1 MTEAADVPRRFAAL
15 RNKDSRPYLF
25 FAGLSMMGDNNEHVI
40 TYWVLWQMFHS
51 PLLVGFELISHW
63 LPFLL
68 FSVYFGSLAERFDCR
83 RLIQIAQCLFMFV
96 SLSWGFLFLTGTLQV
111 WEACVLLVLHGM
123 AGALWGPA
131 EQLML
136 HDFVERKDLVSAVR
150 LNATFRNLG
159 ILFGPV
165 VGSALLLGL
174 GPTAGIIVNAVFY
187 LPMTILMI
195 RTPFTGHTR
204 DESDVPRRERVTL
217 ADSIR
222 VLRDIR
228 SNHSLV
234 SMILLA
240 GLTAITIGASLQAS
254 MPVFANELGAG
265 SSGLAYGILLFAS
278 GLGGVLGGFL
288 LEATGILKPTVG
300 SAVLS
305 TIVFAVTILVF
316 ALTQIYAVAVIA
328 LFLAGVAALGSMSV
342 SQSIVQLEA
351 PAGERGRVYGVYGM
365 FANGLRVGGGI
376 TLGLLGASLGIPGA
390 VAWSAVAL
398 GIGAIAI
405 GLYAR
410 SGPLPAGSR

>member
-1 MTEAADVPRRFAAL
+1 
-15 RNKDSRPYLF
+15 
-25 FAGLSMMGDNNEHVI
+25 MMADNNEHVI
-40 TYWVLWQMFHS
+40 TYWVLWERFHS
-51 PLLVGFELISHW
+51 PLLVGFELVSHW

-96 SLSWGFLFLTGTLQV
+96 SLSWGVLFLTGTLQV

-136 HDFVERKDLVSAVR
+136 HDFVDRKDLVSAVR

-159 ILFGPV
+159 MLFGPV

-174 GPTAGIIVNAVFY
+174 GPAAGILVNALFY
-187 LPMTILMI
+187 LPMTFLMI

-204 DESDVPRRERVTL
+204 DASDVPRRERVTL

-228 SNHSLV
+228 ANHTLV

-240 GLTAITIGASLQAS
+240 GLTAVTIGASLQVS
-254 MPVFANELGAG
+254 MPTFANALGTG
-265 SSGLAYGILLFAS
+265 SSGLAYGVLLFAV
-278 GLGGVLGGFL
+278 GVGGVGGGFL
-288 LEATGILKPTVG
+288 LEATGILKPTVR
-300 SAVLS
+300 SALISTMLFACAVL
-305 TIVFAVTILVF
+305 VFAVTHAYV
-316 ALTQIYAVAVIA
+316 VAVVALLIA
-328 LFLAGVAALGSMSV
+328 GAASLASMSV

-351 PAGERGRVYGVYGM
+351 PAGDRGRIYGVYGM
-365 FANGLRVGGGI
+365 FASGLRTGGGI
-376 TLGLLGASLGIPGA
+376 TLGLLGASLGIPA
-390 VAWSAVAL
+390 AIAWCAVAL
-398 GIGAIAI
+398 AAGTLVVGAYSRIGRRPR
-405 GLYAR
+405 GELLGGPSR
-410 SGPLPAGSR
+410 SSGG

>member
-1 MTEAADVPRRFAAL
+1 VPQRFAAL
-15 RNKDSRPYLF
+15 RNKNSRPYLF
-25 FAGLSMMGDNNEHVI
+25 FAGLSMMADNNEHVI
-40 TYWVLWQMFHS
+40 TYWVLWERFHS

-96 SLSWGFLFLTGTLQV
+96 SLSWGVLFITGTLQV

-136 HDFVERKDLVSAVR
+136 HDFVDRKDLVSAVR

-165 VGSALLLGL
+165 VGSALLIGL
-174 GPTAGIIVNAVFY
+174 GPAAGILVNVLFY
-187 LPMTILMI
+187 LPMTILMM

-204 DESDVPRRERVTL
+204 DESDLPRRQRVTL

-222 VLRDIR
+222 VLRDVR
-228 SNHSLV
+228 ANQTLV

-240 GLTAITIGASLQAS
+240 GLTAVTVGASLQVS
-254 MPVFANELGAG
+254 MPTFASDLGTG
-265 SSGLAYGILLFAS
+265 SSGLAYGVLLFAN
-278 GLGGVLGGFL
+278 GVGGVVGGFL
-288 LEATGILKPTVG
+288 LEATGILKPTIR
-300 SAVLS
+300 SAVIS
-305 TIVFAVTILVF
+305 TLLFAIAVLVF
-316 ALTQIYAVAVIA
+316 SLTHLYAVAVIA
-328 LFLAGVAALGSMSV
+328 LLIAGVAALASMSV

-351 PAGERGRVYGVYGM
+351 PAGERGRIYGVYGM
-365 FANGLRVGGGI
+365 FGSGLRAGGGI
-376 TLGLLGASLGIPGA
+376 TLGLLGASLGIPIA
-390 VAWSAVAL
+390 VAWCSVAL
-398 GIGAIAI
+398 GLGTLVIGVYSRL
-405 GLYAR
+405 GAR
-410 SGPLPAGSR
+410 RRAAS